1 MVIYYYNF
9 VEIIKLFI
17 LNDRVNGDE
26 EGVFTCNQS
35 SVVYYCI
42 YIYTYIII
50 IVLYC
55 TCLYFIFLNYVL
67 MFVHWNLTMQSKTS
81 TYDEHERRKRV

>member
-17 LNDRVNGDE
+17 LNGRVNGDE

-42 YIYTYIII
+42 NIYI
-50 IVLYC
+50 
-55 TCLYFIFLNYVL
+55 
-67 MFVHWNLTMQSKTS
+67 
-81 TYDEHERRKRV
+81 

>member
-17 LNDRVNGDE
+17 LNGRVNGDE

-42 YIYTYIII
+42 YIYISGANPGFQVRGGALKKIAP
-50 IVLYC
+50 
-55 TCLYFIFLNYVL
+55 
-67 MFVHWNLTMQSKTS
+67 SRGRR
-81 TYDEHERRKRV
+81 EHFRGISCEKSLFYAKKS

>member
-42 YIYTYIII
+42 YIYIY
-50 IVLYC
+50 
-55 TCLYFIFLNYVL
+55 
-67 MFVHWNLTMQSKTS
+67 
-81 TYDEHERRKRV
+81 KRLKC